1 MIRLLI
7 ICITFLLLYFSFSML
22 SQLDSRLTLN
32 LYDYYI
38 ETTSFT
44 FVILYI
50 LLTLSTAIFFKILL
64 LIINLPSN
72 LKYFFFSKRASN
84 DNYLLMKA
92 MAEYVSGEKSKSAVT
107 SQKISYRLS
116 QENKVFHT
124 LLLAEAETD
133 LSVKI
138 KYFQELEQSK
148 HYSPFVTKKLAQIYY
163 QNNMY
168 EMAENYAVR
177 SFNLNESDSE
187 ILEILLNCYAKLAL
201 WAKFV
206 FVVSKLSRIDT
217 QKLESLKNK
226 IADYYAIAAKNMLE
240 INETKEAIY
249 YLESAIKLIPSHIEA
264 LDLYL
269 PLNSSKGHN
278 KNIEILKTAFTEN
291 PSFEIVELYKKFSAN
306 TPLEIYDDLANSVDT
321 KQYLELFLAIAAY
334 LDLPEKIKNL
344 KDEPEGGE
352 ENATI

>member
-7 ICITFLLLYFSFSML
+7 FCSTFLLLYFSFSML

-38 ETTSFT
+38 ETTFFT

-50 LLTLSTAIFFKILL
+50 LLTLSTAIFFKILF

-72 LKYFFFSKRASN
+72 LKDIFFSKRASN

-92 MAEYVSGEKSKSAVT
+92 MAEYVSGEKSKSLVT

-124 LLLAEAETD
+124 LLLAEAETEM
-133 LSVKI
+133 SVKI

-148 HYSPFVTKKLAQIYY
+148 HYIPFVTKRLAQIHY

-168 EMAENYAVR
+168 AIAENYAVR

-187 ILEILLNCYAKLAL
+187 TLEILLNCYAKLAL
-201 WAKFV
+201 WTKFV
-206 FVVSKLSRIDT
+206 FVISKLSRTDT

-226 IADYYAIAAKNMLE
+226 IADYYVIAAKNMLE
-240 INETKEAIY
+240 INDTKEAIY
-249 YLESAIKLIPSHIEA
+249 YLESAIKLIASHIEA
-264 LDLYL
+264 LNLYL
-269 PLNSSKGHN
+269 PLNSSKWNN
-278 KNIEILKTAFTEN
+278 KNIELLQIAFAEN
-291 PSFEIVELYKKFSAN
+291 PSFKIVELYKKFSAN
-306 TPLEIYDDLANSVDT
+306 DSLKIYDDLTNSVDP
-321 KQYLELFLAIAAY
+321 KQHLELFLAIAVY

-344 KDEPEGGE
+344 KDESES
-352 ENATI
+352 A

>member
-7 ICITFLLLYFSFSML
+7 FCITFLLLYFSFSML

-38 ETTSFT
+38 ETTFFT
-44 FVILYI
+44 FVIIYI
-50 LLTLSTAIFFKILL
+50 LLALFTGIFFKILF
-64 LIINLPSN
+64 LIIDLPAN
-72 LKYFFFSKRASN
+72 LKDIFFSKRASN

-92 MAEYVSGEKSKSAVT
+92 LAEYIAGEKLKSVVT
-107 SQKISYRLS
+107 SQKISYGLS

-148 HYSPFVTKKLAQIYY
+148 HYIPFVTKRLAQIHY

-168 EMAENYAVR
+168 DVAENYAVR

-187 ILEILLNCYAKLAL
+187 TLEILLNCYAKLAL
-201 WAKFV
+201 WTKFV
-206 FVVSKLSRIDT
+206 FVVSKLSKVDG

-226 IADYYAIAAKNMLE
+226 IADYYVIAAKNMLE
-240 INETKEAIY
+240 INEKKEAIY
-249 YLESAIKLIPSHIEA
+249 YLESAIKLIASHIEA
-264 LDLYL
+264 LNLYL
-269 PLNSSKGHN
+269 SLNPSKRNN
-278 KNIEILKTAFTEN
+278 KNIELLQAAFTES

-306 TPLEIYDDLANSVDT
+306 TPLEIYDDLANLVDSR
-321 KQYLELFLAIAAY
+321 QHLGLFLAIAGY
-334 LDLPEKIKNL
+334 LDLPEKIQNL
-344 KDEPEGGE
+344 KEEPKL
-352 ENATI
+352 

>member
-7 ICITFLLLYFSFSML
+7 FCITFLLLYFSFSML

-38 ETTSFT
+38 ETTFFT

-50 LLTLSTAIFFKILL
+50 LLTLCTAIFFKILF
-64 LIINLPSN
+64 LIIDLPSN
-72 LKYFFFSKRASN
+72 LKDIFFSKRASN

-92 MAEYVSGEKSKSAVT
+92 MAEYVSGEKSKSLVT

-124 LLLAEAETD
+124 LLLAEAE
-133 LSVKI
+133 LEPSVKI

-148 HYSPFVTKKLAQIYY
+148 DYIPFVTKRLAQIHY

-168 EMAENYAVR
+168 EIAENYAVR
-177 SFNLNESDSE
+177 SFNLNESDGE
-187 ILEILLNCYAKLAL
+187 TLEILLNCYAKLAL
-201 WAKFV
+201 WTKFV
-206 FVVSKLSRIDT
+206 FVVSKLSRVDG
-217 QKLESLKNK
+217 QKLESIKNK
-226 IADYYAIAAKNMLE
+226 IADYYVIAAKNILE
-240 INETKEAIY
+240 ANEEKDAIH

-264 LDLYL
+264 LNLYL
-269 PLNSSKGHN
+269 HSSRWNN
-278 KNIEILKTAFTEN
+278 KNIELLKIAFTES
-291 PSFEIVELYKKFSAN
+291 PSFEIIELYKKFSTN
-306 TPLEIYDDLANSVDT
+306 DSSKIYDDLANSVDP
-321 KQYLELFLAIAAY
+321 KQYLGLFLAIAAY

-344 KDEPEGGE
+344 KDEPEL
-352 ENATI
+352 